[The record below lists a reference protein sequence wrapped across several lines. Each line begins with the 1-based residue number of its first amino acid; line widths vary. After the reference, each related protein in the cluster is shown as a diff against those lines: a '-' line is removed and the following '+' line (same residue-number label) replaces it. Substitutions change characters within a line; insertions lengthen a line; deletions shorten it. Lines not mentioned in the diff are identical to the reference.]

1 MPVDLRPSE
10 QEVKR
15 VTRKPPRLTTL
26 ITAIVLAIGVV
37 VGPPEGARAASPG
50 GFSAAELKS
59 ITPLFNQYGVVA
71 LAETE
76 TDGDPKGM
84 TLAVRVNAPRK
95 EVFKVFNKPEN
106 FSYISRL
113 FKENKVLE
121 KHDKSKAYSWASR
134 HKWFSF
140 VGTNSIALYPP
151 RRVDVSIVKSSI
163 GSGSFRILFYEDG
176 PDRTILVLNGLL
188 DVKSSEW
195 LIRYLV
201 GVNPTMKMAMNMAI
215 GIVIMKGTKAMAE
228 RAHAGKP
235 LKKHRTRGGR
245 KGPLRPLDK
254 KQFQALAPLLGRGSV
269 ILSQSVKKGR
279 LSQATVVEKVKAPG
293 KKFLVAAA
301 MPELYPRMI
310 KAISNINVHER
321 TKEAT
326 EFSWTIGFSIFGL
339 NSRNRLT
346 FAPDGVLIQG
356 LDGDFGGALWR
367 WQIKETGQSECIVAY
382 HGWVNLNKSAYIL
395 KKSVKAEPYL
405 EHGFLAGS
413 NMVMLAALKRIV
425 EMQ

>member
-1 MPVDLRPSE
+1 M
-10 QEVKR
+10 
-15 VTRKPPRLTTL
+15 TRKPPRLYYL
-26 ITAIVLAIGVV
+26 IAAIVLTIGVA
-37 VGPPEGARAASPG
+37 VGQPERARAASPG
-50 GFSAAELKS
+50 GFSAAELKK
-59 ITPLFNQYGVVA
+59 ITPILNRYGVIA
-71 LAETE
+71 LAETHA
-76 TDGDPKGM
+76 DGAPKAM
-84 TLAVRVNAPRK
+84 TLTVRVNAPRK
-95 EVFKVFNKPEN
+95 EVFKVFEKPEN

-140 VGTNSIALYPP
+140 VGTNSISLYPP
-151 RRVDVSIVKSSI
+151 RRVDVSIVKSSV
-163 GSGSFRILFYEDG
+163 GAGSFRILFYEDG
-176 PDRTILVLNGLL
+176 PDHTILVLNGLL

-201 GVNPTMKMAMNMAI
+201 GVNPTMKMAMNIAI

-228 RAHAGKP
+228 QAHAGKP

-245 KGPLRPLDK
+245 KGPLSPLNK
-254 KQFQALAPLLGRGSV
+254 KQLQALTPLLGRGSV
-269 ILSQSVKKGR
+269 ILVQSVKKGR
-279 LSQATVVEKVKAPG
+279 LSQATVVQKVKAPG

-301 MPELYPRMI
+301 MPELYPKMI
-310 KAISNINVHER
+310 KAISNITVHER

-346 FAPDGVLIQG
+346 FAPDGVLIEG
-356 LDGDFGGALWR
+356 LDGDLGGALWQ
-367 WQIKETGQSECIVAY
+367 WQIQDTGPSECIVAY
-382 HGWVNLNKSAYIL
+382 HGWANMNKTAYIL
-395 KKSVKAEPYL
+395 DKSVKAEPYL
-405 EHGFLAGS
+405 EHGFIAGS